1 MSAAVKLKSL
11 EDLDSWVVK
20 NLKLFSSGN
29 LVLLSGPMG
38 AGKTTLVSSVVKALG
53 GDSSEVSSPTFS
65 LHHIYEVNG
74 LVIDHMDLY
83 RLENDHDLL
92 TSGFFE
98 VLNES
103 ENLSFIE
110 WSDRLDISVFQKT
123 RSHIYQLCIELN
135 DQERAIS
142 IKPLV

>member
-98 VLNES
+98 VLNER

-110 WSDRLDISVFQKT
+110 WSDRLDISVFQET
-123 RSHIYQLCIELN
+123 RSHIYQVRIELV
-135 DQERAIS
+135 DQERMIS